1 MTTQPLPPVLDRYFA
16 AQNAHDIDAL
26 VACFAP
32 DAAVRDE
39 GRDIVGP
46 DAIRAWKM
54 QTGAKYSITVE
65 PLAVES
71 EDDRT
76 RVVARVAGNFPGSP
90 LDLTYRF
97 RFDGNKQIRALE
109 IG

>member
-1 MTTQPLPPVLDRYFA
+1 MQHRRGSAPLHPEP
-16 AQNAHDIDAL
+16 
-26 VACFAP
+26 
-32 DAAVRDE
+32 
-39 GRDIVGP
+39 
-46 DAIRAWKM
+46 
-54 QTGAKYSITVE
+54 

-71 EDDRT
+71 ENDRT

-97 RFDGNKQIRALE
+97 RLDGDRQIRALE